1 MFVPVRHIFLPD
13 TWRTTARVR
22 HQQQMGAKETLLR
35 DLCSLVGV
43 GSPKKAREA
52 QDATAR
58 VAIGRGRGRGWAR
71 RRFAPRL
78 AGGAGARAQVAGVLS
93 PSRVAGTDV
102 AASPRGRGAAGPRL
116 RDPSGGK
123 SDRPTSS
130 YDPSSFAN
138 VVGRDAQDLTC
149 APF

>member
-1 MFVPVRHIFLPD
+1 MENH
-13 TWRTTARVR
+13 RTRAPSAANGSEGDVATRP
-22 HQQQMGAKETLLR
+22 LL
-35 DLCSLVGV
+35 SGW
-43 GSPKKAREA
+43 GW
-52 QDATAR
+52 
-58 VAIGRGRGRGWAR
+58 VAEKGRGRGWAR